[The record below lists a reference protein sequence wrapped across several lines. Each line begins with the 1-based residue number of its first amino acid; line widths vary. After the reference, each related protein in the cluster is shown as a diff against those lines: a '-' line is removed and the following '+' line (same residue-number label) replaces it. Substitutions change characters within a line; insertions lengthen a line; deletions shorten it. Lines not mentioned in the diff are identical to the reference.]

1 MLDRGDA
8 GVVGA
13 KKRDLARL
21 VADGQRGVA
30 DAVVAGDG
38 QTRRDAGLQQ
48 AGHVGLKRQK
58 PAGMLGHQ
66 AAVQPDFGLVGDGAE
81 AQHGALAGAQGRQRD
96 HALVERPAV
105 VVAQGFVLALV
116 VVAGGHRHQTRA
128 GQRRGGVDVMGGK
141 IVAEAEIPKAA
152 LRGAQAGRILLRIQ
166 HSFTCFCVFTSKAA
180 NLWSGGSALP
190 CRSSRPSSCTR
201 RRPRAC
207 RCCRGSFCCRCRAG
221 SARRRACGR

>member
-1 MLDRGDA
+1 LAPVTGPLSLHDA
-8 GVVGA
+8 
-13 KKRDLARL
+13 L
-21 VADGQRGVA
+21 
-30 DAVVAGDG
+30 
-38 QTRRDAGLQQ
+38 
-48 AGHVGLKRQK
+48 
-58 PAGMLGHQ
+58 PIS
-66 AAVQPDFGLVGDGAE
+66 
-81 AQHGALAGAQGRQRD
+81 
-96 HALVERPAV
+96 AV

-116 VVAGGHRHQTRA
+116 VVAGGHRHAPRA

-201 RRPRAC
+201 R
-207 RCCRGSFCCRCRAG
+207 
-221 SARRRACGR
+221 